1 MRSPITQQD
10 SKALCAR
17 NQILKPTTYVYA
29 PKMEI
34 THLQMGE
41 QSLHY
46 GRSAAQEAEKQV
58 QTGRG
63 RWMGEGQDILLTQH
77 AG

>member
-1 MRSPITQQD
+1 
-10 SKALCAR
+10 
-17 NQILKPTTYVYA
+17 
-29 PKMEI
+29 MEI
-34 THLQMGE
+34 THLQKGE
-41 QSLHY
+41 RSLHH